1 MTQFAKLALKNL
13 EKAEAVRQGLEKMGL
28 GHFPINFFPT
38 DRKGELSIN
47 VALDEEMGL
56 DVRSE
61 VMNRYFNAD
70 LFLTWFKSRKNFL
83 KLSVEE
89 RRAITIHPE
98 MWETNFLMKK
108 HAERS

>member
-28 GHFPINFFPT
+28 GNLPINFSPT
-38 DRKGELSIN
+38 DRKGEVSID
-47 VALDEEMGL
+47 VTLDEEIGL

-83 KLSVEE
+83 KLSVKE

-98 MWETNFLMKK
+98 VWEANFI
-108 HAERS
+108 S